1 MARGFAWLDTGTHDS
16 LSEASTFIEV
26 LEKRQGLKVACLE
39 GIAYRQGWITAE
51 QLRENAQPMLK
62 NDYGKYLLSI
72 LEEKNQTLKK
82 NLEYQKT
89 MNIIKTDIDGVLIIE
104 PRLFRDARGY
114 FFESFSQR
122 EFEEKVAP
130 ILGHSVHFCQDNESM
145 SSYGVMRGL
154 HFQRPPYTQSKLVR
168 CVKGRV
174 LDVAVDIRKGSP
186 TYGKHVAVEL
196 TEDNHVQF
204 FIPKG
209 FAHGFAVLSE
219 TAVFQYKCDNFY
231 HPEADGGISILDDSL
246 GIDWKIPTEHANLSE
261 KDTKHAMLKDFD
273 SPFDINVDLY

>member
-1 MARGFAWLDTGTHDS
+1 
-16 LSEASTFIEV
+16 
-26 LEKRQGLKVACLE
+26 
-39 GIAYRQGWITAE
+39 
-51 QLRENAQPMLK
+51 
-62 NDYGKYLLSI
+62 
-72 LEEKNQTLKK
+72 
-82 NLEYQKT
+82 
-89 MNIIKTDIDGVLIIE
+89 MNILKTEIDGILIIE

-114 FFESFSQR
+114 FFESFSER

-186 TYGKHVAVEL
+186 TYGKHVDVEL
-196 TEDNHVQF
+196 TEDNHRQF

-246 GIDWKIPTEHANLSE
+246 GIDWRIPTEHANLSE
-261 KDTKHAMLKDFD
+261 KDTKHPLLKDFD
-273 SPFDINVDLY
+273 SPFTF